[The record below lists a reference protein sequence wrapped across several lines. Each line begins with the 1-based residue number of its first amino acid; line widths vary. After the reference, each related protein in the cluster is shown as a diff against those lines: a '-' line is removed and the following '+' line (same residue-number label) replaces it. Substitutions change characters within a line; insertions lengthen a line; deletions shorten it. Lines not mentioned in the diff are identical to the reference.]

1 MQSSEAEKRVREA
14 ESMRTALTQSVWPRS
29 VWRELFSK
37 FQIMIVWSMEP
48 VARIEPVSVLAR
60 CIGFRRVG
68 RTIKMETDNSVAMT
82 CICR

>member
-14 ESMRTALTQSVWPRS
+14 ESMRTALTQSVWPRR

-48 VARIEPVSVLAR
+48 VARIEPAGLLAR
-60 CIGFRRVG
+60 
-68 RTIKMETDNSVAMT
+68 
-82 CICR
+82 

>member
-14 ESMRTALTQSVWPRS
+14 ESTCTELTQSAWPRR

-48 VARIEPVSVLAR
+48 VARIEPIDVLAR
-60 CIGFRRVG
+60 CIGFRRVE
-68 RTIKMETDNSVAMT
+68 RTIKMETNNSVAMT